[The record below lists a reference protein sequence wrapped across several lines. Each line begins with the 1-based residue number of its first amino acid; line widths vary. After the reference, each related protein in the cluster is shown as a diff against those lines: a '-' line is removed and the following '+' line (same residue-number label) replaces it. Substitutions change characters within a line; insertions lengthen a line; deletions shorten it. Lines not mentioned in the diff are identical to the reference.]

1 MTKETSTA
9 LAIDPSTSPSK
20 RKLSAS
26 SNGRQPSSAKEPA
39 ARMQRAISTEQLG
52 HVAGEVWR
60 FLDNENGQS
69 LTAIKKAIDAPN
81 DLILA
86 AIGWLGRENKLDFSN
101 SGRSVTISLR

>member
-1 MTKETSTA
+1 MAKGKSTVA
-9 LAIDPSTSPSK
+9 AKIPSTFPSN

-26 SNGRQPSSAKEPA
+26 SKNRQSSSATKPTA
-39 ARMQRAISTEQLG
+39 KTQPAISTEQLG

-86 AIGWLGRENKLDFSN
+86 AIGWLARENKLNFSS
-101 SGRSVTISLR
+101 SGRSVTISLQ